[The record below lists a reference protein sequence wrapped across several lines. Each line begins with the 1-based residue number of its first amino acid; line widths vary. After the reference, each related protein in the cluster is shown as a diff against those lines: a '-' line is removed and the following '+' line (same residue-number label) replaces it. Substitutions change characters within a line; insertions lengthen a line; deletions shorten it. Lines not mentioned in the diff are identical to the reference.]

1 MDKLVERIQAALLKQ
16 SRHNRTTISLN
27 VRSKEIIPQY
37 EDDYDLRC
45 CDRDMEYKEVFG
57 IRRYSCAYR
66 SGSSNHPVIYVRQ
79 SDGEMLREEDL

>member
-16 SRHNRTTISLN
+16 SRRNRTTISLN

-37 EDDYDLRC
+37 EDEHELKC
-45 CDRDMEYKEVFG
+45 CGAEMHYKEAFG
-57 IRRYSCAYR
+57 VRRYYCQHRAH
-66 SGSSNHPVIYVRQ
+66 HPAIYVRQ